1 IKCNVNGRTGGTKP
15 QKDLEPPTQGREHW
29 ANKMEFLLAVAGQI
43 IGLGN
48 VWRFP
53 YLCYKNGGGAFFIPY
68 VVFLFTC
75 GIPLFLLEIALGQ
88 YTSQGGITCWRK
100 ICPLFQG
107 NLQGQRDFT
116 PRLQSITA

>member
-1 IKCNVNGRTGGTKP
+1 
-15 QKDLEPPTQGREHW
+15 
-29 ANKMEFLLAVAGQI
+29 
-43 IGLGN
+43 
-48 VWRFP
+48 
-53 YLCYKNGGGAFFIPY
+53 AFFIPY

-107 NLQGQRDFT
+107 LGFGSQVVVSYSSIYYIIILAWSFFYLFASLSSKLPWTSCGNYWNTGTTNL
-116 PRLQSITA
+116 